1 MVSMKLLNLIEIVI
15 HALLESTII
24 MVASLFCF
32 SFACA
37 QISFARDSPH
47 WPVKAFGIMII
58 YLPICQYSTIIS
70 KEIK

>member
-32 SFACA
+32 
-37 QISFARDSPH
+37 SFARDSPH